1 MGERTGEYL
10 TNRDHGDETPAL
22 PPGRAPGEIGVI
34 VSTPGVVGGAARI
47 AGTRIPV
54 GTVYAWHRAGHDT
67 AAIIRE
73 YPSLTPADV
82 AAAIA
87 HIVDGPRTRTVEIGA
102 ADDERPGRPA
112 EAQLEAWARLEAAAT
127 EGPWLAFDRTAEP
140 DRDGDN
146 WDITD
151 DPHWTVTTD
160 HLPVSMFR
168 GPAVDYPF
176 IAAART
182 AMPLLLAYVAS
193 LRETLAFALTERQE
207 WRRRAEDRA
216 VAHRA
221 DIDRLV
227 ALEAEAARLRALDP
241 LARAALTYL
250 GTFDEVVEEQI
261 SVNHLAVAGGRS
273 RDTDRR
279 MTARHEQVFA
289 LRAVLRDAIAAL
301 TPEQRAELEA
311 SDGG

>member
-1 MGERTGEYL
+1 MSERTGEYL
-10 TNRDHGDETPAL
+10 TNRDHGDESPPL
-22 PPGRAPGEIGVI
+22 PPGRAPG
-34 VSTPGVVGGAARI
+34 
-47 AGTRIPV
+47 
-54 GTVYAWHRAGHDT
+54 
-67 AAIIRE
+67 
-73 YPSLTPADV
+73 
-82 AAAIA
+82 
-87 HIVDGPRTRTVEIGA
+87 EIGA
-102 ADDERPGRPA
+102 ADDERPGRPT
-112 EAQLEAWARLEAAAT
+112 EAQLAEWARLRAAAAPGRMSRVKSLAARYWTIGRIIDHQAEPLTDDADWDYAEAA
-127 EGPWLAFDRTAEP
+127 WTA
-140 DRDGDN
+140 
-146 WDITD
+146 
-151 DPHWTVTTD
+151 
-160 HLPVSMFR
+160 LPR
-168 GPAVDYPF
+168 
-176 IAAART
+176 
-182 AMPLLLAYVAS
+182 LLAYVAS
-193 LRETLAFALTERQE
+193 LRETLAFTLTERQE

-227 ALEAEAARLRALDP
+227 ALEAEAARLRARAAV
-241 LARAALTYL
+241 ARAAVAYL

>member
-1 MGERTGEYL
+1 MSGRTGEYL
-10 TNRDHGDETPAL
+10 TNRDTDDQTPAL
-22 PPGRAPGEIGVI
+22 PPGRAPTGVSVTI
-34 VSTPGVVGGAARI
+34 SAPLTDEQAE
-47 AGTRIPV
+47 
-54 GTVYAWHRAGHDT
+54 AWRRLMPDM
-67 AAIIRE
+67 
-73 YPSLTPADV
+73 
-82 AAAIA
+82 
-87 HIVDGPRTRTVEIGA
+87 
-102 ADDERPGRPA
+102 PGRPT
-112 EAQLEAWARLEAAAT
+112 EAQLAAWARLTEAAT
-127 EGPWLAFDRTAEP
+127 EGPWYTVDPIWLAPGLGTYVVA
-140 DRDGDN
+140 GHH
-146 WDITD
+146 
-151 DPHWTVTTD
+151 DPHVGTPVLD
-160 HLPVSMFR
+160 HIEIEEWDAADD
-168 GPAVDYPF
+168 GPDYSQSWADLEF
-176 IAAART
+176 AAAART
-182 AMPLLLAYVAS
+182 AMPRLLAYVAS
-193 LRETLAFALTERQE
+193 LRETLAFTLAERQE